1 MFTLYI
7 SNGNSSL
14 TTQKNGLLKQV
25 WSLFSFDNRP
35 RLNGRAV
42 FPHSAILFYSI
53 FLCPAPVF
61 TNLKIVENSDTKDI
75 LSPGRYIFIHVGVL
89 PFLPLLVPTHHNQQ
103 GREGEGEG
111 EHGNFHLSFKVQDI
125 FHKRTRNADLTKCCQ
140 QCLLDENCRYNVE
153 NSSEQRLPVNNLLR
167 SHLYPKNLP

>member
-1 MFTLYI
+1 MITLYI

-25 WSLFSFDNRP
+25 WSLCLFDTRP
-35 RLNGRAV
+35 RQNDRAV

-53 FLCPAPVF
+53 FLCPASVF

-111 EHGNFHLSFKVQDI
+111 EHGNFYLSFISIKSPANSPSGLEILTSWSVV
-125 FHKRTRNADLTKCCQ
+125 TNAFWMRIVDTT
-140 QCLLDENCRYNVE
+140 
-153 NSSEQRLPVNNLLR
+153 LR
-167 SHLYPKNLP
+167 RPANRDFL